1 MLPGLGLALRELDGD
16 ARRVHAVADRADQ
29 VLVLRRLEDV
39 VVEHVVVLRCEVAVA
54 PRSSLVVALAEHE
67 ELEL

>member
-16 ARRVHAVADRADQ
+16 ASRVHAVADRADQ

-39 VVEHVVVLRCEVAVA
+39 VVEHVVVLRREVAVA
-54 PRSSLVVALAEHE
+54 PRRRLVVALAKHE